1 MLVVAGSPQ
10 GPSKSLHRSPKVGPT
25 SSKCLGR
32 GALHW
37 ALGGYS
43 THTTSFV
50 TQQMSWL
57 CSCRHQLL
65 GEGLKL
71 FISPAPPQI
80 LKTLVM
86 VEVGKVIVSFLFL
99 TISLNLPM
107 TCPGVMLWVDFVWM
121 SSTHMPLLSPPSQL
135 GRAGWVENR
144 IEKTSWVKIK
154 TVE

>member
-1 MLVVAGSPQ
+1 
-10 GPSKSLHRSPKVGPT
+10 
-25 SSKCLGR
+25 
-32 GALHW
+32 
-37 ALGGYS
+37 
-43 THTTSFV
+43 
-50 TQQMSWL
+50 MSWI

-121 SSTHMPLLSPPSQL
+121 SGTHMPLLSPPSQL